1 MWQGARLCKVKAA
14 TALSAKSQCTYVC
27 DRREL
32 DCVKLKQGERDCSF
46 VLSSSHL
53 DRLTRDLFI
62 QSDYNFPPVFLLELY
77 LYFFYIGFFYFIFN
91 CVCICITPGSAF
103 FFNLITTSL
112 SAPAL
117 FHHLWEIHQTALD
130 KYTWSYLRNTKVQ
143 LPPFHSIRIPTSIF
157 IISTF
162 ENMVKSQ
169 ESTRYI

>member
-1 MWQGARLCKVKAA
+1 MWPGARLCKVKACY
-14 TALSAKSQCTYVC
+14 LYVC
-27 DRREL
+27 DRQEL
-32 DCVKLKQGERDCSF
+32 DCVKLKQGERE
-46 VLSSSHL
+46 
-53 DRLTRDLFI
+53 TAPLF
-62 QSDYNFPPVFLLELY
+62 SLPPTWIGLPETFLFNLITTSL
-77 LYFFYIGFFYFIFN
+77 LYFFWNCICISFALYLYFIFN

-103 FFNLITTSL
+103 FFNLITSSL

-143 LPPFHSIRIPTSIF
+143 LPPFHSIWIPTSIF